1 MVFASEG
8 LPYVAIGAQFVG
20 YGSGFHQPTDEE
32 VRAARAL
39 APQPVYPEVDEV
51 SEAIYERWKKGKRAQ
66 PGKGPS
72 LEEMLESTPEPVTT
86 AEQAI
91 KAVLPTSEVFQEAVV
106 DLRAN
111 GWQGGYTPAVQ
122 VQPRPEPAPVVVA
135 EPEPRKPGIVLPVG
149 ATLVVRIGT
158 YETWS
163 GGVFRVVKPFD
174 AEAFME
180 ERKLN
185 GEEQT
190 VREAVEAGF
199 LQALTY
205 YGWQMNRAP
214 YDYINH
220 VEPGSSA

>member
-8 LPYVAIGAQFVG
+8 LPYVTAGAQFVG

-39 APQPVYPEVDEV
+39 APQPVHPLAATIET
-51 SEAIYERWKKGKRAQ
+51 EADAQ
-66 PGKGPS
+66 G
-72 LEEMLESTPEPVTT
+72 MMAT
-86 AEQAI
+86 
-91 KAVLPTSEVFQEAVV
+91 VLPPRIGPEHANAVDTEAVKEA
-106 DLRAN
+106 RAEYLTN
-111 GWQGGYTPAVQ
+111 GWKGGYTPEVQ
-122 VQPRPEPAPVVVA
+122 VQPRPEPAPVAVV

-149 ATLVVRIGT
+149 ATLVVRIGG

-180 ERKLN
+180 ERKDN
-185 GEEQT
+185 DEEQT
-190 VREAVEAGF
+190 VREAVDAGF
-199 LQALTY
+199 LQAVTY

-214 YDYINH
+214 YNYLNH
-220 VEPGSSA
+220 IEAGSGA